1 MVYNKNNS
9 YDSYY
14 LFAIGYYDGRT
25 KGISRED
32 VSFDHRYH
40 YNAGYEA
47 GVSDYCKEEL
57 VGEDE

>member
-40 YNAGYEA
+40 YDAGYEA
-47 GVSDYCKEEL
+47 GVSDYCK
-57 VGEDE
+57 